1 MHLTLES
8 LEVLDAIARKGS
20 FAAAARELDRVPS
33 ALTYTVRKLEGDLD
47 VLLFDRRGHRA
58 VLTPAGQDLLEEGR
72 RLLEAAGALEARVR
86 RVATGWEPEL
96 TIACDDL
103 IDPARLFPLLAEF
116 YAEQAGAAG
125 GVGGGPGG
133 GGANGGGTRV
143 RITTE
148 VLAGTW
154 DALAAGRADLVIGAT
169 GEAPA
174 GGGYTQRAL
183 GTPEFV
189 FAVAPQHPLARYRP
203 GAPLPDEEVLRYRA
217 VAIGDTSRS
226 LPARSAGLMSGQDV
240 LTVPD
245 LRAKVAAQAAGLGCG
260 FLPLYAALPE
270 VKRKRLLIRE
280 VESPRPA
287 GPMAYAWR
295 SRGAGRALRW
305 FTRRLEDARLRAELL
320 QGWL

>member
-116 YAEQAGAAG
+116 YAEQAAASAAG
-125 GVGGGPGG
+125 GS
-133 GGANGGGTRV
+133 GTRV

-154 DALAAGRADLVIGAT
+154 DALASGRADLVIGAT

-174 GGGYTQRAL
+174 GAGYTQRAL

-189 FAVAPQHPLARYRP
+189 FAVAPQHPLARYKP
-203 GAPLPDEEVLRYRA
+203 GTPLPDEEVLRYRA

-270 VKRKRLLIRE
+270 VRRKRLVIRE
-280 VESPRPA
+280 VESPRPL